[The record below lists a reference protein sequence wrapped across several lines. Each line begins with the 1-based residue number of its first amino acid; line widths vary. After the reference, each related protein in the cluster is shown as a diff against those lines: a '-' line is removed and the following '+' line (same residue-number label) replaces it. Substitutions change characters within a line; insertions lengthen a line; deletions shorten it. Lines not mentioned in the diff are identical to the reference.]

1 MKKLISAALAVSLL
15 GAASAASAAPFW
27 GPPKYGPGF
36 HREAVREFPRHRV
49 WVRGERFIAPIGG
62 YVMVNDWGNFRLRP
76 PPFGFHWVREGRD
89 FLLVNNRSGII
100 ADVMFNRF

>member
-1 MKKLISAALAVSLL
+1 MKKLISAAFALSLL
-15 GAASAASAAPFW
+15 GSASAASAAPFW
-27 GPPKYGPGF
+27 GPPML
-36 HREAVREFPRHRV
+36 HREVIREVPRHHT
-49 WVRGERFIAPIGG
+49 WMRGERFVASYGG
-62 YVMVNDWGNFRLRP
+62 YVMVNDWRSLRLRP